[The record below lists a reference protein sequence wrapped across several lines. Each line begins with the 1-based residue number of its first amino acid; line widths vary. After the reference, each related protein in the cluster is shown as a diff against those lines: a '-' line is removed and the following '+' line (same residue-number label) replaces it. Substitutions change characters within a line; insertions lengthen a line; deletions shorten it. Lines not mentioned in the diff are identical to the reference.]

1 MHLKVYKDNGSI
13 NSHEINKS
21 EFIDKF
27 KNKEYKN
34 KVSYISSSS
43 KEINALNIFKSYFND
58 AKSILF
64 DDTNKLLVKKLES
77 LNIPS
82 FESKIN
88 TPTIFDD
95 KEFSFIY
102 FTSGST
108 GESTAAL
115 KTKNNIESE
124 IKALSILLKKYD
136 IKRVIVTVPFI
147 HIYGSLT
154 GLFYPYF
161 NDIDIILKEHFLPND
176 LLEICQDNSLV
187 VTTPLYIKALN
198 KISASKDLSK
208 SLFLSSTAPLDPKEA
223 KEFNQKF
230 SCSIMQLFGSTETGG
245 IAYKFDDE
253 VLWTALNNVSI
264 LTNENN
270 ELKVKSPFVSK
281 YIYENEFKDT
291 KEEIQTFDFIEKI
304 EKEDDKFKLIG
315 RSSQILKIAGKRY
328 STIQIE
334 NILEEQEHIE
344 KALIYVKNDKES
356 LRGEI
361 LDITLETKKDFK
373 AKEIK
378 KILQNS
384 LSNLKFSMDLKCI
397 DKIPTS
403 SVGKKLRVNI

>member
-1 MHLKVYKDNGSI
+1 MHLKVYNDNASI
-13 NSHEINKS
+13 NSYK
-21 EFIDKF
+21 IDKNEF
-27 KNKEYKN
+27 TNNEYEN
-34 KVSYISSSS
+34 KVSYISSTS
-43 KEINALNIFKSYFND
+43 KEINALNIFKSYFSN

-82 FESKIN
+82 FENKNKTSTVFNKK
-88 TPTIFDD
+88 D
-95 KEFSFIY
+95 FSFVY

-115 KTKNNIESE
+115 KTKQNIESE
-124 IKALSILLKKYD
+124 IKALSSLLKKYN

-176 LLEICQDNSLV
+176 LLEICDDNSLV

-223 KEFNQKF
+223 KEFNKKF
-230 SCSIMQLFGSTETGG
+230 SCPVMQLFGSTETGG
-245 IAYKFDDE
+245 IAYKFNDD
-253 VLWTALNNVSI
+253 VLWTPLENVVI
-264 LTNENN
+264 ETNINN

-281 YIYENEFKDT
+281 ILFEKDFIDT
-291 KEEIQTFDFIEKI
+291 KGEIQTFDFIER
-304 EKEDDKFKLIG
+304 ENEKFKLIG

-334 NILEEQEHIE
+334 NILEEQEHID
-344 KALIYVKNDKES
+344 KALVFVKTDKNS

-361 LDITLETKKDFK
+361 LDVTLETKKEFRV
-373 AKEIK
+373 KEIK
-378 KILQNS
+378 QILQSN

>member
-1 MHLKVYKDNGSI
+1 MHLKVYNDNGSI
-13 NSHEINKS
+13 SSHQ
-21 EFIDKF
+21 IDKNEFVTEF

-64 DDTNKLLVKKLES
+64 DDTNKLLVKKLS
-77 LNIPS
+77 TLDIPS
-82 FESKIN
+82 FESSKN
-88 TPTIFDD
+88 TSTIFDD
-95 KEFSFIY
+95 KEFSFVY

-115 KTKNNIESE
+115 KTKENIQSE
-124 IKALSILLKKYD
+124 IKALSLLFKKYN

-147 HIYGSLT
+147 HIYGSLA

-176 LLEICQDNSLV
+176 LLDICDDYSLV

-198 KISASKDLSK
+198 KMSARKDLSK

-223 KEFNQKF
+223 TKFNEKF
-230 SCSIMQLFGSTETGG
+230 SCPIMQLFGSTETGG
-245 IAYKFDDE
+245 IAYKFNDE
-253 VLWTALNNVSI
+253 VLWTALDNVTI
-264 LTNENN
+264 QTNEKN

-291 KEEIQTFDFIEKI
+291 KEEIQTFDFIEK
-304 EKEDDKFKLIG
+304 DGNKFKLIG

-334 NILEEQEHIE
+334 NILEEQEHIN
-344 KALIYVKNDKES
+344 KALVYVKNDKDS

-361 LDITLETKKDFK
+361 LDITLETQENFK
-373 AKEIK
+373 VKEIK
-378 KILQNS
+378 RILQNN

-397 DKIPTS
+397 DKIPIS
-403 SVGKKLRVNI
+403 SVGKKLKVNT

>member
-1 MHLKVYKDNGSI
+1 MHLKVYNDCGSI
-13 NSHEINKS
+13 NSHKINKN
-21 EFIDKF
+21 EFI
-27 KNKEYKN
+27 NKEYKN

-43 KEINALNIFKSYFND
+43 KEINALNIFKSYFSD

-64 DDTNKLLVKKLES
+64 DDTNKLLVKKLQT
-77 LNIPS
+77 LNISS
-82 FESKIN
+82 FENN
-88 TPTIFDD
+88 TNTSTIFDD
-95 KEFSFIY
+95 KEFSFVY

-115 KTKNNIESE
+115 KTKENIESE
-124 IKALSILLKKYD
+124 IKALSLLLKKYN

-176 LLEICQDNSLV
+176 LLEICDDHSLV

-198 KISASKDLSK
+198 KISTSKDLSK

-223 KEFNQKF
+223 KDFNKKF

-245 IAYKFDDE
+245 IAYKVNDE
-253 VLWTALNNVSI
+253 VLWTALENVTI
-264 LTNENN
+264 ETNEKN

-281 YIYENEFKDT
+281 YLYENEFKDT
-291 KEEIQTFDFIEKI
+291 KQEIQTFDFIEK
-304 EKEDDKFKLIG
+304 DGNKFKLIG

-334 NILEEQEHIE
+334 NILEEQEEIN
-344 KALIYVKNDKES
+344 KALVYVKNDRNS

-361 LDITLETKKDFK
+361 LDITLEASEELSIKK
-373 AKEIK
+373 IK
-378 KILQNS
+378 KILQS
-384 LSNLKFSMDLKCI
+384 ELSNLKFLIDLKYVSEI
-397 DKIPTS
+397 KTS
-403 SVGKKLRVNI
+403 AIGKKLWIN